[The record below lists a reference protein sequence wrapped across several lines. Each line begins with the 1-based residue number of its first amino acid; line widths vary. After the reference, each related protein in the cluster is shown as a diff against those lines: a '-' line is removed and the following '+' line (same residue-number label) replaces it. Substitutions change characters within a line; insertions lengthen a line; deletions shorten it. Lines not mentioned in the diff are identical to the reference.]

1 MVFLISLDLIIVDII
16 AKSSQYF
23 NVSLTL
29 DGKIPTSAII
39 LISVI
44 FLASFKSSIPFGFNP
59 SLHLVSY
66 ICDNVM

>member
-29 DGKIPTSAII
+29 DGKIPPSAII

-44 FLASFKSSIPFGFNP
+44 F
-59 SLHLVSY
+59 
-66 ICDNVM
+66 